1 MHDEQEDTPPSVGT
15 SLKATIFVPIV
26 MMLGIVGI
34 VTYFFG
40 NPVIDYFTDR
50 NQIASS
56 SLQTDDIKVEDICL
70 NEVVAE
76 RVAALVAEQVSKRK
90 IDRADPFDQIDGLRA
105 FVQAFQMQQ
114 GVLTSPDEFLDRI
127 SVGSITFDGH
137 NQASNTIRC
146 TATVSM
152 TDLSSESDNG
162 FYKAQPRVGFQI
174 QQLVDGSDVIVSI
187 DNSTDIMR
195 AGFSWAMAE
204 GQSSRAAAQNNVSA
218 DVVDRTVDERYTEY
232 LSEPNGREAKC
243 VFDGEAEACAFVP
256 ASDGSFDIM
265 TISGGGYNFK
275 KVSPGLVDVTFYGA
289 KPNPLGRFTWN
300 DTDKACWDGADQQ
313 ICIY

>member
-1 MHDEQEDTPPSVGT
+1 MQEEQEDTTPSVGT
-15 SLKATIFVPIV
+15 SLAATIFVPIL

-34 VTYFFG
+34 ITYFFG

-56 SLQTDDIKVEDICL
+56 PLQTDDIKVEDICL

-76 RVAALVAEQVSKRK
+76 RVAALVARQVSARK

-105 FVQAFQMQQ
+105 VAQLMQKQQ
-114 GVLTSPDEFLDRI
+114 GVLTSPDEFVDRI
-127 SVGSITFDGH
+127 SLGSITFEGH
-137 NQASNTIRC
+137 NPSSNTIRC
-146 TATVSM
+146 TATLLM
-152 TDLSSESDNG
+152 TDQSPDSDDSL
-162 FYKAQPRVGFQI
+162 YKAQPRVGFQI

-187 DNSTDIMR
+187 DNSKDIIQ

-204 GQSSRAAAQNNVSA
+204 DQSLRAATRNNTGP
-218 DVVDRTVDERYTEY
+218 DVGGRTVDDRYTEY
-232 LSEPNGREAKC
+232 LSEPNSREAKC
-243 VFDGEAEACAFVP
+243 VFDGEAEACAFAP
-256 ASDGSFDIM
+256 AFDGSFEIM
-265 TISGGGYNFK
+265 TASGNGYDFK

-300 DTDKACWDGADQQ
+300 AEDKACWDGADQQ

>member
-1 MHDEQEDTPPSVGT
+1 MQDEQEDATPADGM
-15 SLKATIFVPIV
+15 SLRIKILVTTV
-26 MMLGIVGI
+26 MILGIVAVVI
-34 VTYFFG
+34 YFFG
-40 NPVIDYFTDR
+40 NPVIDQFTER
-50 NQIASS
+50 SQKVSS
-56 SLQTDDIKVEDICL
+56 PLQTDDVKVEDICL
-70 NEVVAE
+70 NEVVLE

-90 IDRADPFDQIDGLRA
+90 IDAADPFDQIDGLRA
-105 FVQAFQMQQ
+105 AAQLMQMQQ
-114 GVLTSPDEFLDRI
+114 GILTSPDDFADRI
-127 SVGSITFDGH
+127 SVSSITFDGH

-152 TDLSSESDNG
+152 TDLSSESDDG

-187 DNSTDIMR
+187 DSSKDIMR
-195 AGFSWAMAE
+195 AAFSWAMAE
-204 GQSSRAAAQNNVSA
+204 SQSSRAAAQNNKITDAVG
-218 DVVDRTVDERYTEY
+218 RTVDKRYTEY

-243 VFDGEAEACAFVP
+243 VIDEEAEACAFVA

-265 TISGGGYNFK
+265 TVSGSGYSFK

-289 KPNPLGRFTWN
+289 KPNPLGRFIWN
-300 DTDKACWDGADQQ
+300 ADDKACWDGADQK

>member
-1 MHDEQEDTPPSVGT
+1 MQDKQEDTTPSVGT
-15 SLKATIFVPIV
+15 SLGATVFVPIV

-34 VTYFFG
+34 ATYFFG

-50 NQIASS
+50 NQIATSP
-56 SLQTDDIKVEDICL
+56 LQTDNIEVEDICL
-70 NEVVAE
+70 NEVVTE
-76 RVAALVAEQVSKRK
+76 RVAALVAEQVSNRK

-105 FVQAFQMQQ
+105 AAQLMQKQQ
-114 GVLTSPDEFLDRI
+114 GVLTSPDDFADRI
-127 SVGSITFDGH
+127 SLASITFEGH

-146 TATVSM
+146 TASVSM
-152 TDLSSESDNG
+152 TDASSESDNG

-187 DNSTDIMR
+187 DKSEDITR

-204 GQSSRAAAQNNVSA
+204 GQSSRAAAQNNKSA
-218 DVVDRTVDERYTEY
+218 DVIGRTVDERYTEY

-256 ASDGSFDIM
+256 ASDGSFEIM
-265 TISGGGYNFK
+265 TVSGDGYDFK
-275 KVSPGLVDVTFYGA
+275 KVSPGLVDVTYYGA

-300 DTDKACWDGADQQ
+300 ADDKACWDGADQQ
-313 ICIY
+313 ICVY